1 MNTLKIAALMGVIST
16 GCVRSPTPMYWL
28 TQADGTQLAGPFI
41 YHADCFQVHREWLSK
56 GVLAY
61 CFEQTA
67 LTVIAGQV
75 TKKGGSGT
83 GGGSK

>member
-1 MNTLKIAALMGVIST
+1 L
-16 GCVRSPTPMYWL
+16 
-28 TQADGTQLAGPFI
+28 QA
-41 YHADCFQVHREWLSK
+41 HREWLSK

-75 TKKGGSGT
+75 TETGGSGT
-83 GGGSK
+83 GEGDRK